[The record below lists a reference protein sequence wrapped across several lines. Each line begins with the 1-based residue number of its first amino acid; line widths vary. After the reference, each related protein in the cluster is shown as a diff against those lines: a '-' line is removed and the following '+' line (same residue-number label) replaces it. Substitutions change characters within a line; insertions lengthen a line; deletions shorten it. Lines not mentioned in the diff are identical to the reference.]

1 MQIGDLV
8 YPFLDNPSGVP
19 DRTVGLFLGT
29 EVVYRSRMFE
39 TRVRVLCDSVV
50 LSVPLHQ
57 LTIVP
62 MEGSS

>member
-1 MQIGDLV
+1 MHVGDLV

-29 EVVYRSRMFE
+29 EVVYKSRMFE

-57 LTIVP
+57 LVLVP
-62 MEGSS
+62 MDGSS